1 MPVTKAYKAWSALK
15 QRCLN
20 PNNTEY
26 NRYGGRGISVCDAWR
41 KSFKTFLLDMGEPPT
56 PGHSI
61 DRIDN
66 DGNYEPGNCRW
77 ATRKEQS
84 LNRTYSCCSESV
96 EDGVKVP
103 CHLHKCLRCDYE
115 WMSMMKEPIT
125 CAGCRSSYWNRPP
138 RKKKS

>member
-56 PGHSI
+56 PGV
-61 DRIDN
+61 
-66 DGNYEPGNCRW
+66 
-77 ATRKEQS
+77 TRAEQIVEQVMGDYLES
-84 LNRTYSCCSESV
+84 LKRPNPYLPARHPAV
-96 EDGVKVP
+96 AKA
-103 CHLHKCLRCDYE
+103 HFIAL
-115 WMSMMKEPIT
+115 
-125 CAGCRSSYWNRPP
+125 CAIRAIVHVVAIIL
-138 RKKKS
+138 